1 MNYLAKLH
9 VAMVMVY
16 QMTVLLAFKNSET
29 VSSKKLQDSTQMS
42 KKELTKMIKSCFD
55 VKMINH
61 DSENINAESS
71 LNMSFRSKRTNFKSY
86 VNDKGYTQELEQ
98 TRSVRCSHFRVIKSQ
113 VQSISALLTGAQK
126 S

>member
-98 TRSVRCSHFRVIKSQ
+98 TRSARCSHFRVIKSQ
-113 VQSISALLTGAQK
+113 VQSTSALLTGAQK

>member
-16 QMTVLLAFKNSET
+16 QMAVLLVFKNSET
-29 VSSKKLQDSTQMS
+29 VSSKKLQDSAQMN

-98 TRSVRCSHFRVIKSQ
+98 TRRARCPHSRVIKSQ
-113 VQSISALLTGAQK
+113 VQSISA
-126 S
+126 